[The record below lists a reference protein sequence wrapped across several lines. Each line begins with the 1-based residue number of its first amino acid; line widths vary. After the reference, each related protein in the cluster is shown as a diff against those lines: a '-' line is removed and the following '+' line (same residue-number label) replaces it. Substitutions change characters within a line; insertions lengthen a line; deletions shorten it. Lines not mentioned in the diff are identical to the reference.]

1 MTFESDTVNKG
12 VIEKERRSECT
23 ELTSKE
29 YYLLNFGSMFDDTE
43 GSFLLD

>member
-1 MTFESDTVNKG
+1 MTFEGDTVNKG

-29 YYLLNFGSMFDDTE
+29 CDLLNFGSMFDNTE
-43 GSFLLD
+43 WSFLLD